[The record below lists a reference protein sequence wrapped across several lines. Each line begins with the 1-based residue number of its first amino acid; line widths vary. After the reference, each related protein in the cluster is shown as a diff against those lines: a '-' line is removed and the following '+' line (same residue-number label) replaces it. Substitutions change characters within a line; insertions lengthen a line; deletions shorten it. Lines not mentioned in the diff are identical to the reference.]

1 MTHDSHHREVLA
13 TRDTPLTEFHVL
25 LTAVEGV
32 ANMVVDGDKVGQ
44 YDLADVGNIY
54 ITYPS
59 MLEIEH

>member
-25 LTAVEGV
+25 TAVEGV
-32 ANMVVDGDKVGQ
+32 ANMVVDGDNVGQ

-54 ITYPS
+54 IAYPS
-59 MLEIEH
+59 VLEIEH

>member
-1 MTHDSHHREVLA
+1 M
-13 TRDTPLTEFHVL
+13 
-25 LTAVEGV
+25 EGV